1 MSPTSL
7 SLVVSPE
14 LTVLIGRGPFDA
26 AAAPDCAL
34 AVVFGL
40 GAIDVAASVR
50 FEGAGRVAALL
61 AEDAG
66 AARIVLL
73 IAPSGLDRIAASVRP
88 EDAGR
93 LGYHLPTELR
103 VIALT
108 LRDCAIGGEAGDIY
122 RSAKA
127 IELLFESWRL
137 LDAGALVPADDE
149 SRLSQSDCRRLMAA
163 REIIETR
170 CSEKLSLDAI
180 ARQVGLNREKL
191 TRGFKEMFDCT
202 VAEAIAER
210 RLVQASQML
219 LTTDLPV
226 SSIGYENGYL
236 NNASFARAFGRRF
249 GLTPSDFRA
258 QRLAA

>member
-1 MSPTSL
+1 MSPTSV

-14 LTVLIGRGPFDA
+14 MTVLVGRGPFDA
-26 AAAPDCAL
+26 APLPTSAL

-50 FEGAGRVAALL
+50 FEGAGRVAGLL

-66 AARIVLL
+66 ATRIVLL
-73 IAPSGLDRIAASVRP
+73 IAPSGLDRIAACLRP
-88 EDAGR
+88 DDAAR

-103 VIALT
+103 VIALA
-108 LRDCAIGGEAGDIY
+108 LRDCAIGGEGGDIY

-149 SRLSQSDCRRLMAA
+149 NRLSQSDCRRLMAA
-163 REIIETR
+163 KEMIETR

-191 TRGFKEMFDCT
+191 TRGFKDMFDCT

>member
-1 MSPTSL
+1 MSLTSV

-14 LTVLIGRGPFDA
+14 LTVLIGRGPFE
-26 AAAPDCAL
+26 AAPAPSSAM

-40 GAIDVAASVR
+40 GAIDLAASVR
-50 FEGAGRVAALL
+50 FEGKGRVVSLL

-66 AARIVLL
+66 ATRIVLL
-73 IAPSGLDRIAASVRP
+73 FAPSGLDRIAARLRP
-88 EDAGR
+88 DDMVR
-93 LGYHLPTELR
+93 LGYHLPTVLR
-103 VIALT
+103 VIALA
-108 LRDCAIGGEAGDIY
+108 LRDCATGGEGGDIY

-127 IELLFESWRL
+127 IELLCETWRL
-137 LDAGALVPADDE
+137 LDSGELVPADDE
-149 SRLSQSDCRRLMAA
+149 GHLSQGDCRRLMAA
-163 REIIETR
+163 REMIETR

-191 TRGFKEMFDCT
+191 TRGFREMFDCT

>member
-1 MSPTSL
+1 LSPTSV

-14 LTVLIGRGPFDA
+14 LTVVIGRGPIE
-26 AAAPDCAL
+26 AAPVPHSAI

-40 GAIDVAASVR
+40 GAIGFAAAVR
-50 FEGAGRVAALL
+50 FEGAARVTALL

-66 AARIVLL
+66 ATRIVLL
-73 IAPSGLDRIAASVRP
+73 IAPSGLDRIAARVRP
-88 EDAGR
+88 DDSIR
-93 LGYHLPTELR
+93 LSYHLPTELR
-103 VIALT
+103 FIALA
-108 LRDCAIGGEAGDIY
+108 LRDSAVGGEAGDIY

-127 IELLFESWRL
+127 IELLFETWRF

-149 SRLSQSDCRRLMAA
+149 GHMSQSDCRRLMAA
-163 REIIETR
+163 KEMIEVR
-170 CSEKLSLDAI
+170 CSEKLSLDAV
-180 ARQVGLNREKL
+180 AREVGLNREKL

-258 QRLAA
+258 RRLAA